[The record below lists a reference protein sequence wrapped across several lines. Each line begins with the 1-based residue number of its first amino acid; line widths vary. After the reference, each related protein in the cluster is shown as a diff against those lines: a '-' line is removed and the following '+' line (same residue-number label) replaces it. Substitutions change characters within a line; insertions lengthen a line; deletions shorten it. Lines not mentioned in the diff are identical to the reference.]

1 MDHGDAARGIIGDG
15 LWRQNAGLV
24 QLLGLCP
31 VLAVSSSVVTH
42 CYRKSYCFFVN
53 MLIISKL

>member
-1 MDHGDAARGIIGDG
+1 MIKEQIQDG

-31 VLAVSSSVVTH
+31 TLAVTVNITNGFALGVATI
-42 CYRKSYCFFVN
+42 FVRCCRIFQF
-53 MLIISKL
+53 LQ